1 MNSNSKNISLFLGA
15 GAEYDYDMPT
25 GPKFKSETI
34 LCKNTVPF
42 IENMNSLNGTAYEKK
57 FRNGAFIRSN
67 STNILYQS
75 YKELSDDRKKEMK
88 KLLDEGENN
97 ALDKYVLYRES
108 KKEYTDKEKK
118 SIKDDFSNLFIKK
131 VYNPVKS
138 GENPKIIEFLSFYS
152 SIDSDFNYLRL
163 PDTYIN
169 ECCNVIKLY
178 YSAYLSILSKLV
190 GNDVI
195 FKLQNE
201 KEDIRSKLLEEYK
214 NGIEKVKER
223 ESTYYSII
231 KEVDYIDTIVTT
243 NYTTIIDEL
252 FENQEIYHLHGTM
265 LDFENLYTRKI
276 KKLDEFNK
284 EDIIFPYILIQSG
297 IKPIINPKQ
306 MEIYVNAYKQLD
318 SADYILVLGY
328 SFCNDD
334 EHIINMFREL
344 LKKDNVRLVYLK
356 YVEKNDNRESKKIKK
371 EENGKLKKMF
381 NCDGKKTIVELLR
394 NIDDFEE
401 ILETYKNK

>member
-25 GPKFKSETI
+25 GAKFKSETI

-42 IENMNSLNGTAYEKK
+42 IENMNSLNGTVYEKK

-75 YKELSDDRKKEMK
+75 YKELSDNRKKEMK
-88 KLLDEGENN
+88 KLLDEEENN
-97 ALDKYVLYRES
+97 VLNKYVSYRES
-108 KKEYTDKEKK
+108 KKEYTDEEKK
-118 SIKDDFSNLFIKK
+118 SIKSDFANLFIKR
-131 VYNPVKS
+131 VYNPIKS

-163 PDTYIN
+163 SDTYIN

-201 KEDIRSKLLEEYK
+201 KDIRSKLLEEYK

-223 ESTYYSII
+223 KSTYYSIL
-231 KEVDYIDTIVTT
+231 KEVDYIDSIVTT

-252 FENQEIYHLHGTM
+252 FDNKEIYHLHGMM
-265 LDFENLYTRKI
+265 LDFENLYTKEI
-276 KKLDEFNK
+276 KKLDEFK
-284 EDIIFPYILIQSG
+284 
-297 IKPIINPKQ
+297 
-306 MEIYVNAYKQLD
+306 
-318 SADYILVLGY
+318 
-328 SFCNDD
+328 
-334 EHIINMFREL
+334 
-344 LKKDNVRLVYLK
+344 
-356 YVEKNDNRESKKIKK
+356 
-371 EENGKLKKMF
+371 
-381 NCDGKKTIVELLR
+381 KKT
-394 NIDDFEE
+394 
-401 ILETYKNK
+401 

>member
-25 GPKFKSETI
+25 GAKFKSETI

-42 IENMNSLNGTAYEKK
+42 IENMNSLNGTVYEKK

-75 YKELSDDRKKEMK
+75 YKELSDNRKKEMK

-97 ALDKYVLYRES
+97 VLDKYVLYRES

-118 SIKDDFSNLFIKK
+118 SIKDDFLNLFIKK
-131 VYNPVKS
+131 VYNPIKT

-163 PDTYIN
+163 PEIYIN

-195 FKLQNE
+195 TKLQNE
-201 KEDIRSKLLEEYK
+201 KDIRSKLLEEYK

-223 ESTYYSII
+223 KSTYYSIL
-231 KEVDYIDTIVTT
+231 KEVDYIDSIVTT

-252 FENQEIYHLHGTM
+252 FENQTIYHLHGKM
-265 LDFENLYTRKI
+265 LDFENLYTKEI
-276 KKLDEFNK
+276 KELNDFKK

-306 MEIYVNAYKQLD
+306 MKIYVNAYEQLV

-334 EHIINMFREL
+334 EHIINMFREV
-344 LKKDNVRLVYLK
+344 LKENNIRLVYLK
-356 YVEKNDNRESKKIKK
+356 YVEKDDNRKSEEIKM
-371 EENGKLKKMF
+371 EENDKLKKMF
-381 NCDGKKTIVELLR
+381 NCDDTKIIVEILR
-394 NIDDFEE
+394 NIDDFKE
-401 ILETYKNK
+401 ILEEYKNK